1 MIKIMKSKVLYI
13 CSECGYESAKWYGKC
28 PHCQKWSTMEEQSEK
43 KTTEIKNT
51 RAATKKNTL
60 IKLKDIKTDSE
71 NRISTGI
78 NEFDRVLGGGAVEG
92 SFILVG
98 GEPGIGKSTL
108 LLQSCDH
115 LCKENKVLYISGEE
129 SLKQLKMRADRL
141 EISSDNLYILS
152 ETMLEDILDAADQLS
167 PDILIIDSIQTIFK
181 GEISSAPGSM
191 TQIRECALD
200 LMQYAKRNNVIVFI
214 IGHVNKEGELA
225 GPKMMEHMVDC
236 VLYFEG
242 SQNMAHRIIRAA
254 KNRYG
259 STNEIGLFEI
269 CDKGLIEVQNPSE
282 ALISGRP
289 KDVSGSCIACIMEG
303 SRPILAEIQALVAPS
318 SFGTPRRM
326 AAGLDYNRA
335 MLLLAVMEKR
345 AGLGM
350 NGKDAYVN
358 VIGGLKVDEPA
369 SDLPIIL
376 SIASSVKDI
385 SIRESLV
392 SFGEVGLTGEIR
404 SVTAT
409 SQRLSEIRRLGFEQC
424 ILPKQNFEG
433 IAVPEGLKLYP
444 VRNIREAIICALDL
458 TR

>member
-1 MIKIMKSKVLYI
+1 MKSKVLYV

-28 PHCQKWSTMEEQSEK
+28 PHCQKWSTMEEHSEK
-43 KTTEIKNT
+43 KAPEIKNT
-51 RAATKKNTL
+51 RISSKKSEL
-60 IKLKDIKTDSE
+60 IKLKDIRTDGE

-108 LLQSCDH
+108 LLQSCAH
-115 LCKENKVLYISGEE
+115 LCEDNTVLYVSGEE
-129 SLKQLKMRADRL
+129 SLRQLKMRAERL
-141 EISSDNLYILS
+141 GIDSDNLYILS
-152 ETMLEDILDAADQLS
+152 ETMMEDILESADELK
-167 PDILIIDSIQTIFK
+167 PDILIIDSIQTVFK

-191 TQIRECALD
+191 TQIRECALT
-200 LMQYAKRNNVIVFI
+200 LMQYAKGHNVIVFI
-214 IGHVNKEGELA
+214 VGHVNKEGELA
-225 GPKMMEHMVDC
+225 GPKMLEHMVDC

-242 SQNMAHRIIRAA
+242 SQNISYRIIRAA

-269 CDKGLIEVQNPSE
+269 CDKGLVEVRNPSE

-289 KDVSGSCIACIMEG
+289 KDVPGSCIACVMEG
-303 SRPILAEIQALVAPS
+303 SRPILAEIQALIAPS

-326 AAGLDYNRA
+326 SAGFDYNRA
-335 MLLLAVMEKR
+335 MLLLAVLEKR
-345 AGLGM
+345 AGLSMG
-350 NGKDAYVN
+350 GRDAYIN

-369 SDLPIIL
+369 SDLPVIL

-385 SIRESLV
+385 SIREGLV

-404 SVTAT
+404 SITAT
-409 SQRLSEIRRLGFEQC
+409 AQRLAEIKRLGFDQC
-424 ILPKQNFEG
+424 ILPKQNLDG
-433 IAVPEGLKLYP
+433 ITVPEGLKIYP

-458 TR
+458 TK